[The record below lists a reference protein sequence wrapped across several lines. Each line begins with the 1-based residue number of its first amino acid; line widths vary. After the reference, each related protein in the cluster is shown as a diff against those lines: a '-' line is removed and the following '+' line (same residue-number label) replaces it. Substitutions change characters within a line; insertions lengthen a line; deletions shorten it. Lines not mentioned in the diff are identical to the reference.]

1 MQPTILETQQSLA
14 SQLSA
19 YKADF
24 ISRVDPKRV
33 AMMEAA
39 TAKLRATGIESNA
52 LRVGNKAPDITLPN
66 SSGDQQTLK
75 ALWMTGPVVVVFY
88 RGGWCPYCNLELRAW
103 QQHLPALQSLGASLV
118 AISPQTPDN
127 SLSTA
132 EKNALSFKV
141 LSDSA
146 LVAAKGFGIAFSL
159 PPELINLYSSV
170 GNNLPEL
177 NGNGQWILPVPATF
191 VLDQAGM
198 IRFAHIEAD
207 YRDRAEPSDVISVV
221 RSLR

>member
-1 MQPTILETQQSLA
+1 MQTQQSLA
-14 SQLSA
+14 SQLSD
-19 YKADF
+19 YKAGF

-39 TAKLRATGIESNA
+39 TAKLRETGIESTA
-52 LRVGNKAPDITLPN
+52 LTVGTKAPEIALPDSN
-66 SSGDQQTLK
+66 SVQQSLQ
-75 ALWMTGPVVVVFY
+75 ALWMLGPVVVVFY

-103 QQHLPALQSLGASLV
+103 QQHLPTLLSLSANLV

-127 SLSTA
+127 SLTTA
-132 EKNALSFKV
+132 EKNTLSFTV

-146 LVAAKGFGIAFSL
+146 LDASNAFGVAFSL
-159 PPELINLYSSV
+159 PPELIDLYSSV

-191 VLDQAGM
+191 LIDQTGI
-198 IRFAHIEAD
+198 IRFMHVEAD
-207 YRDRAEPSDVISVV
+207 YRNRAEPDDVIKVIRLLASN
-221 RSLR
+221 